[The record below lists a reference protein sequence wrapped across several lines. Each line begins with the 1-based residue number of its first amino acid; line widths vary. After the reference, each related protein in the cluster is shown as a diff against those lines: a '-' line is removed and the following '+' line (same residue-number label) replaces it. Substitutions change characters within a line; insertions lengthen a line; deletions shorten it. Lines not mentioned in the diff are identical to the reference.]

1 MGGYAPPGDFN
12 SVLSKVG
19 SGGFSKMLVAEMLL
33 HVEIKWYEI
42 LDIL

>member
-19 SGGFSKMLVAEMLL
+19 SGGFLVAEMLL